1 MGEKKEKKLGIL
13 GIIIIIAAFIL
24 VIALIALLIV
34 DIVSRKA
41 ANTLLENSI
50 LAEAEIHDLVTED
63 NGIFG
68 YTAIDFQ
75 DAVLGNPKSQTKLEV
90 IKIPVSEVVDMTD
103 AGFANLSFFSKVLY
117 IKIHTDVV
125 YSVDLSK
132 LSKRDIVVDEENQ
145 TVTIFIPHAQLDEVI
160 CSLQKAEFINKS
172 ADF

>member
-68 YTAIDFQ
+68 YTAIDF
-75 DAVLGNPKSQTKLEV
+75 
-90 IKIPVSEVVDMTD
+90 
-103 AGFANLSFFSKVLY
+103 
-117 IKIHTDVV
+117 
-125 YSVDLSK
+125 
-132 LSKRDIVVDEENQ
+132 
-145 TVTIFIPHAQLDEVI
+145 
-160 CSLQKAEFINKS
+160 
-172 ADF
+172 